1 MDYKNEIT
9 TAIIAAK
16 GSGKSVMLATYLN
29 NMERG
34 ILFDMVGIFNPRS
47 SFKTAVVPSSTYFMH
62 PDDFIEVLHKE
73 KAIPRKSI
81 VNFGDLVGEE
91 LIEYSDMI
99 SEIIYKTIPR
109 MPVLVDEVADIMP
122 VMGAG
127 SREFHRLVKNGRNHG
142 NRPIVFAT
150 QRPQNTSKQIF
161 DLCDTFYV
169 SMQRAPRTIEYILEL
184 LDEKGN
190 ATLATEIRQL
200 KPREFLRYAGGDI
213 SRIKIPTYR
222 YAFKQ

>member
-9 TAIIAAK
+9 TSIIAAK

-62 PDDFIEVLHKE
+62 PDDFIETIHKE
-73 KAIPRKSI
+73 GAIPRKNI
-81 VNFGDLVGEE
+81 INFGDLVGEE

-99 SEIIYKTIPR
+99 SEIIYKSIPW
-109 MPVLVDEVADIMP
+109 MPVLVDEIADIMP
-122 VMGAG
+122 AMGAG
-127 SREFHRLVKNGRNHG
+127 SREFHRMVKNGRNHG

-184 LDEKGN
+184 LDERGN
-190 ATLATEIRQL
+190 VSIATEIRQL
-200 KPREFLRYAGGDI
+200 NPREFLRYAGGGI
-213 SRIKIPTYR
+213 SRIKVPTYR
-222 YAFKQ
+222 YAFQQ